1 MVITGAFI
9 ILAYCADKHGSQNFQ
24 EVVRDVLGPGAYV
37 TTEVIVLLY
46 MFGSSVAYMII
57 IGDQLESGEYFFH
70 SGPVCTW
77 VWETL
82 GSSEILFHF
91 WKKNIFSIKVLEI
104 WRNNENSLNS
114 YCREIWTNLLVYS
127 APLKDQSYP

>member
-82 GSSEILFHF
+82 EVLKYCSISGKKYLFH
-91 WKKNIFSIKVLEI
+91 KSPGNLE
-104 WRNNENSLNS
+104 
-114 YCREIWTNLLVYS
+114 
-127 APLKDQSYP
+127 KQ